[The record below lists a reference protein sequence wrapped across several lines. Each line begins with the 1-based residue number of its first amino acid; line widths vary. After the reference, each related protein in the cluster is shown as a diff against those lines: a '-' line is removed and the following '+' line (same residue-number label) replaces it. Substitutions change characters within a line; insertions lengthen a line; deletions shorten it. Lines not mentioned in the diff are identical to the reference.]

1 MRYSQLFG
9 KTLRQAPAEAESD
22 NHRLLLRAGLVADY
36 RGTFWRL
43 AGPLLRQGRIEDV
56 IRVGVVAHH
65 LITFSRKAALGEQN
79 ASFYS
84 TKLSRRAAAKAA

>member
-1 MRYSQLFG
+1 VRIL
-9 KTLRQAPAEAESD
+9 A
-22 NHRLLLRAGLVADY
+22 NLLLRAGLVADY